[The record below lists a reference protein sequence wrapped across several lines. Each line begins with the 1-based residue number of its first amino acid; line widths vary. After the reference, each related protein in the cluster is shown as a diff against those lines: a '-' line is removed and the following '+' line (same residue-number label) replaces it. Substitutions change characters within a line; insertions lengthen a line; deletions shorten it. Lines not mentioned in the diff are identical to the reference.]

1 MDYKS
6 LLEVGFFDDD
16 DDDEILD
23 NDFSMA
29 VEEVRHESVCLHNY
43 FLYKSILV
51 FVNFRTID

>member
-6 LLEVGFFDDD
+6 LLEIGFFDD

-29 VEEVRHESVCLHNY
+29 VEEVRHESGL
-43 FLYKSILV
+43 FS
-51 FVNFRTID
+51 

>member
-6 LLEVGFFDDD
+6 LLEIGFFDD

-29 VEEVRHESVCLHNY
+29 VEEVRRESVL
-43 FLYKSILV
+43 FS
-51 FVNFRTID
+51 